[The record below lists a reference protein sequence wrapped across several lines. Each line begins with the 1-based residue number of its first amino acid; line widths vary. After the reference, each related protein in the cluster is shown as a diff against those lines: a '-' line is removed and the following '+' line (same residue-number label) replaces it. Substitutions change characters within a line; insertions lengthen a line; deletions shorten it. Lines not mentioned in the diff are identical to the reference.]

1 MSWWKRAIGVGAA
14 AVPGVSAVQAVTR
27 VLDVAAETDE
37 DRRAV
42 ETLRPKL
49 ARHASAAAA
58 EVAKAELAHRSI
70 LVAGWRPALGW
81 VCVAIM
87 VWQYLLYDL
96 AAMVWT
102 LPPRD
107 GELVTVLMTA
117 LGIAALRTMEK
128 GSGLTR

>member
-1 MSWWKRAIGVGAA
+1 MAWWKRALRIGAA
-14 AVPGVSAVQAVTR
+14 AVPGVSAVQAVTQA
-27 VLDVAAETDE
+27 LDVVAETDD

-87 VWQYLLYDL
+87 IWTYLLYDL
-96 AAMVWT
+96 VSVVWT

-117 LGIAALRTMEK
+117 LGIAALRTAEK
-128 GSGLTR
+128 ASGLTR